1 MSNYE
6 VIQNLESVLRE
17 LEDRRADVESQL
29 DRTDIPLTEWS
40 DFEKLINARVS
51 SLTIRIV
58 NTRTRLR
65 ERRLL
70 RDLGRAVSPLNAS
83 NVSALKAA
91 LKKVQQSI
99 VATAAVK
106 TVLRL
111 ASEISDAATTAFIVS
126 APEVASA

>member
-1 MSNYE
+1 MSNDE
-6 VIQNLESVLRE
+6 VIENLEKVLVE
-17 LEDRRADVESQL
+17 LEDRRGEVESQL
-29 DRTDIPLTEWS
+29 GRTDIPPTKWS

-83 NVSALKAA
+83 SVSALKAA
-91 LKKVQQSI
+91 LEKVQQSI

-106 TVLRL
+106 NVLRL

>member
-1 MSNYE
+1 MSNDE
-6 VIQNLESVLRE
+6 VIENLEKVLIE
-17 LEDRRADVESQL
+17 LEDRRGEVESQL
-29 DRTDIPLTEWS
+29 DRTDIPLTEWY

-58 NTRTRLR
+58 NTGTRLR

-70 RDLGRAVSPLNAS
+70 RGLGRAVSPLNAS
-83 NVSALKAA
+83 SVSALKAA
-91 LKKVQQSI
+91 LEKVQQSI

-106 TVLRL
+106 NVLRL